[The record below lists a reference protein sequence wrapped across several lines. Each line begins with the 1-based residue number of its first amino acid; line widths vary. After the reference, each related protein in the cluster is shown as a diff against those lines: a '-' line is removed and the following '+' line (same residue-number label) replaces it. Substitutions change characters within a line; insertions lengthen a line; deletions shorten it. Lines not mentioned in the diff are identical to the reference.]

1 MGMKSSENE
10 HLSYLTASGPIPYN
24 LTNDYM
30 FRVILQE
37 NELVLRGLIGSL
49 LHLDQSE
56 IKSTVV
62 TNPIKLGEQI
72 SNKTFVLDIHV
83 DLNDDTSLN
92 LELQVVNQGNSDI
105 GA

>member
-1 MGMKSSENE
+1 MAMKSSENK
-10 HLSYLTASGPIPYN
+10 HLSYLTASGSIPYN

-37 NELVLRGLIGSL
+37 NDLVLRDLIGSL

-62 TNPIKLGEQI
+62 TNPIK
-72 SNKTFVLDIHV
+72 
-83 DLNDDTSLN
+83 
-92 LELQVVNQGNSDI
+92 
-105 GA
+105 AR

>member
-1 MGMKSSENE
+1 MTQCGICLRLSYRVITENE
-10 HLSYLTASGPIPYN
+10 RGNSLWVW
-24 LTNDYM
+24 
-30 FRVILQE
+30 F
-37 NELVLRGLIGSL
+37 VLRGLIGSL

-83 DLNDDTSLN
+83 VLNDDTHLN
-92 LELQVVNQGNSDI
+92 LELQVVNQGNW
-105 GA
+105 